1 MTHSEQT
8 ESAFLWVLIAFMK
21 KKTKNKK
28 QPMFKAACERYIS
41 PPLLMQ

>member
-21 KKTKNKK
+21 KKKPK
-28 QPMFKAACERYIS
+28 QTTNV
-41 PPLLMQ
+41 

>member
-21 KKTKNKK
+21 KKNQNK
-28 QPMFKAACERYIS
+28 QLMFKAACERCIS